1 MDPVLPFWAREKV
14 HQTSVECLLSP
25 WAPSVCCMGRPR
37 AEYLWTGC
45 FGASGDLSL
54 HRIGRGTHSADRFV
68 VSGSASLRSGVGRG
82 LSRPTNLHS
91 NGGRQ
96 FLCPS

>member
-25 WAPSVCCMGRPR
+25 WAPSVCHMGRPR
-37 AEYLWTGC
+37 AEYLWIGS
-45 FGASGDLSL
+45 FGASGVLSL
-54 HRIGRGTHSADRFV
+54 CRLGTHSTDRFV

-82 LSRPTNLHS
+82 LSRPPNLHS
-91 NGGRQ
+91 SGGRQ